1 MNVQLN
7 KAVFLDRDGVIN
19 EVKTHRVKFV
29 NRKEDLYF
37 LENVPESIKK
47 LNDAGFKVFV
57 VTNQGGVGLGYMTED
72 TLNDIHDHM
81 ARELAKQG
89 AQIHEIM
96 ACTHAPHENCYC
108 RKPGSQMLLDLIDD
122 YDIDIMKS
130 YMVGDREPDIEAGNA
145 VGIKSLMVVNT
156 HPEAYKS
163 FKDLS
168 EAVDWILEDE
178 KA

>member
-1 MNVQLN
+1 MN

-19 EVKTHRVKFV
+19 EVKTKRVKFV
-29 NRKEDLYF
+29 NRPDELY
-37 LENVPESIKK
+37 LLQGVPEAIKK
-47 LNDAGFKVFV
+47 LNDAGYKVFV

-72 TLNDIHDHM
+72 ELNIIHEHM
-81 ARELAKQG
+81 AKELAKQG
-89 AQIHEIM
+89 AQITEIM

-108 RKPGSQMLLDLIDD
+108 RKPNPQMILDLIED

-130 YMVGDREPDIEAGNA
+130 YMIGDREPDIEAGNA
-145 VGIKSLMVVNT
+145 AGIKSLMVVDT
-156 HPEAYKS
+156 TPEAYKC

>member
-1 MNVQLN
+1 MN

-19 EVKTHRVKFV
+19 EVKTDRVKFV
-29 NRKEDLYF
+29 NRPEDLYI
-37 LENVPESIKK
+37 LDGVPEAIKQ

-72 TLNDIHDHM
+72 ELNTIHDHM

-89 AQIHEIM
+89 AHIHEIM

-122 YDIDIMKS
+122 YDVDIMKS
-130 YMVGDREPDIEAGNA
+130 YLVGDREPDIEAGNA
-145 VGIKSLMVVNT
+145 VGIKSLMVVST

-163 FKDLS
+163 FNDLS
-168 EAVDWILEDE
+168 EAVEWILEDE